1 MKIED
6 YNKYYIQGLDHYL
19 IPKDVFKELFNEMVN
34 WKEESQK
41 QKEVIDKAIKLI
53 KYNERYRNE
62 AEVYQFVDIV
72 SEILNPL
79 QNILEQDETTNNAY
93 LKEFEDWLK
102 EKRQMIQDVHICP
115 EYGWLVMSDNDALE
129 EICGRVSEKE
139 LIWMQYTNLKD
150 KNGVEIYEGDILKS
164 YYEKPGI
171 IKWND
176 KLGSFQIKGIP
187 SQTMKRCHEM
197 EVIGNIYE

>member
-1 MKIED
+1 MDKEIIDKVMFDNFLSSVPTMVVDAKDRKTISAYGSIDVDDLRSAIDIFKKVPD
-6 YNKYYIQGLDHYL
+6 YG
-19 IPKDVFKELFNEMVN
+19 ELLKQV
-34 WKEESQK
+34 KK

-102 EKRQMIQDVHICP
+102 E
-115 EYGWLVMSDNDALE
+115 
-129 EICGRVSEKE
+129 VSE
-139 LIWMQYTNLKD
+139 
-150 KNGVEIYEGDILKS
+150 
-164 YYEKPGI
+164 
-171 IKWND
+171 
-176 KLGSFQIKGIP
+176 
-187 SQTMKRCHEM
+187 
-197 EVIGNIYE
+197 